1 MPRGLS
7 ITFPDAH
14 VLLGGWHRDHT
25 VGPAQRVDVMTAL
38 KEMTI
43 WPAWQHFEQET
54 KGSIEVGKVANFTV
68 VDENPLDAAPMRLDQ
83 IEVIGTVFRGEWF
96 PVPEGVRE
104 RAAAAA
110 SRE

>member
-54 KGSIEVGKVANFTV
+54 KGSIEVGKQ
-68 VDENPLDAAPMRLDQ
+68 VDF
-83 IEVIGTVFRGEWF
+83 VILSDDTMSTD
-96 PVPEGVRE
+96 PE
-104 RAAAAA
+104 
-110 SRE
+110 

>member
-14 VLLGGWHRDHT
+14 VLLGGWRRDHT

-54 KGSIEVGKVANFTV
+54 KGSTEVGKLADF
-68 VDENPLDAAPMRLDQ
+68 
-83 IEVIGTVFRGEWF
+83 VILSDDTMSTDLE
-96 PVPEGVRE
+96 
-104 RAAAAA
+104 
-110 SRE
+110 